1 MVKKWYTA
9 TPEQSLNADAY
20 AVQSGEK
27 IISPHTT
34 LRARAH
40 PTSRARNLTY
50 RVAPLMFIAR
60 AEGYLAHG
68 SSGENGKD
76 YHWSMGL

>member
-1 MVKKWYTA
+1 M
-9 TPEQSLNADAY
+9 Y

-40 PTSRARNLTY
+40 PTFRTRNLTY